1 MPDNTTSTSDAL
13 AAVLRSRIQGEVR
26 FDPGSRALYA
36 TDASNYRQVP
46 IGVVLPRNNDDVL
59 AAISACREF
68 GAPLLCRGGGTSLA
82 GQCCNVA
89 VVLDFSKYMARI
101 LEIDPTRRI
110 ARVQPGVVLDHL
122 RNAAEKY
129 HLTFA
134 PDPATHDRCTIG
146 GMIGNNSCGV
156 HSVMAGKT
164 DDNIESL
171 EVVTYDGARL
181 QAGENLIQSAGAPF
195 LARSVR
201 EKWGFSGSHDELS
214 EDGPVGDGPPTNP
227 GDAGSSSRSA
237 LRANQIESALKQI
250 AKQYADQIRQKF
262 PPIPRRVSGYNL
274 NYLLPENG
282 FHIARALVGSEGTS
296 ATVLEATC
304 RLVESPPQRVLL
316 VVAYPDIFQC
326 ADHIPEIMQHR
337 PIGLEGFDDLLVYYT
352 RTKGINPEGLALLPE
367 GGGWLMV
374 EFGGQTFQEAESQA
388 HALVAA
394 LNHSA
399 SPPNTRLYSGP
410 QAKRIWEIREA
421 SLGVTS
427 HVPGEPLN
435 WEGWEDAAV
444 APEKLG
450 SYLRDLR
457 QLMTAFNYKGS
468 LYGHFGH
475 ACVHTR
481 LNFDLQSKAGIAK
494 FRKFVEEAA
503 DLVVSYG
510 GSLSGEHGDGQARA
524 ELLPKMFGPELMQA
538 FRDFKSAWDP
548 DWKMNPG
555 KLIGSGAMVQSA
567 FLNGIVIPSE
577 AVLQAERGIS
587 RSSSPAREPN
597 STDTA
602 APEISVNKLDEN
614 LRLGPN
620 YAPWEPP
627 TNFQFPDD
635 HGSLAAA
642 TLRCVGVGKCR
653 REEGGVMCP
662 SYRVTREEE
671 HSTRGRAHLLWE
683 MTQGVAA
690 DAPARED
697 AIIRDGWRS
706 EAVKE
711 SLDLC
716 LACKGCKSDC
726 PVGVDVATY
735 KAEFLSHYY
744 EGRPRPRSAYA
755 FGNIDLWARAAST
768 IPGLVNLTTQLPFLR
783 DIAKLV
789 AGIPS
794 QRTIPTFAP
803 ENFKSWFHRTHENSC
818 SGGRIRP
825 PRDAQRGS
833 MAATGT
839 MAQPWTSGA
848 SAPRQT
854 REENGASAPAVL
866 LWPDTFNNYFH
877 PATAR
882 AAVEVL
888 EAAGYR
894 VLIPQAN
901 LCCGRPL
908 YDFGMLDR
916 AQALLLKVLDELQ
929 PEIEAGIPIIGLE
942 PSCVA
947 VFRDE
952 LLNFFPHD
960 ARAQALSKQ
969 TFLLSEFLEQE
980 LNHTTTPLPQLNR
993 KALLHGHC
1001 HHKSI
1006 MKMTAEESLLRRL
1019 GIAFQSPAP
1028 GCCGM
1033 AGSFGF
1039 EHDKY
1044 EISQA
1049 IGELEL
1055 LPAVRQAPPDWL
1067 IIADGFSCREQIS
1080 QGTPRHALHLA
1091 EVLQMALDPRPRP
1104 CHSDRSRSVSD
1115 GAMEEPAVGPYPES
1129 ALVSQH
1135 EAEVRRSMQRAGLGL
1150 GALAAGAFLLWQF
1163 ARNR

>member
-1 MPDNTTSTSDAL
+1 MPDKVAESVPAPKSSLTDASGL
-13 AAVLRSRIQGEVR
+13 AEVLRSSMRGEVR

-36 TDASNYRQVP
+36 TDGSNYRQVP
-46 IGVVLPRNNDDVL
+46 IGVLLPHDTDDVL
-59 AAISACREF
+59 TAISLCCEF

-89 VVLDFSKYMARI
+89 VVLDFSKYMAKI
-101 LEIDPTRRI
+101 LEIDPARRI

-122 RNAAEKY
+122 RNAAEKH

-134 PDPATHDRCTIG
+134 PDPASHDRCTIG

-164 DDNIESL
+164 DDNIEAL
-171 EVVTYDGARL
+171 EVVTYDGVRLNVSQNLMDVGRAPSPAGGPGSPGRGDSAR
-181 QAGENLIQSAGAPF
+181 
-195 LARSVR
+195 R
-201 EKWGFSGSHDELS
+201 D
-214 EDGPVGDGPPTNP
+214 
-227 GDAGSSSRSA
+227 
-237 LRANQIESALKQI
+237 QIYTSLKQI
-250 AKQYADQIRQKF
+250 ADQYADLIRQKF
-262 PPIPRRVSGYNL
+262 PAIPRRVSGYNL

-282 FHIARALVGSEGTS
+282 FHIARALVGSEGTC

-304 RLVESPPQRVLL
+304 RLVESPPERVLL

-326 ADHIPEIMQHR
+326 ADHIPEIMAR
-337 PIGLEGFDDLLVYYT
+337 KPIGLEGFDDLLVYYT
-352 RTKGINPEGLALLPE
+352 RTKGINSEGLALLPE

-374 EFGGQTFQEAESQA
+374 EFGGQTAREAESQA
-388 HALVAA
+388 RGLVEALA
-394 LNHSA
+394 HSA
-399 SPPNTRLYSGP
+399 TPPNTRLFSGQ

-450 SYLRDLR
+450 SYLRALR
-457 QLMTAFNYKGS
+457 KMMAAFNYKGS

-481 LNFDLQSKAGIAK
+481 LNFDLQSKPGIAK

-538 FRDFKSAWDP
+538 FRKFKSAWDP
-548 DWKMNPG
+548 EWKMNPG
-555 KLIGSGAMVQSA
+555 KLIG
-567 FLNGIVIPSE
+567 L
-577 AVLQAERGIS
+577 
-587 RSSSPAREPN
+587 
-597 STDTA
+597 
-602 APEISVNKLDEN
+602 PEKTPYKLDEN
-614 LRLGPN
+614 LRLGAN
-620 YAPWEPP
+620 YAPWEPL
-627 TNFQFPDD
+627 TRFQFPAD
-635 HGSLAAA
+635 HGSLPAA

-662 SYRVTREEE
+662 SYRATHDEE

-683 MTQGVAA
+683 MTQGEV
-690 DAPARED
+690 
-697 AIIRDGWRS
+697 IRDGWRS
-706 EAVKE
+706 EEVKR

-744 EGRPRPRSAYA
+744 QGRIRPRSAYA
-755 FGNIDLWARAAST
+755 FGNIDLWARLASNA
-768 IPGLVNLTTQLPFLR
+768 PGLVNLTTQLPFLR
-783 DIAKLV
+783 DVAKLL
-789 AGIPS
+789 AGIPQ
-794 QRTIPTFAP
+794 QRSIPPFAP
-803 ENFKSWFHRTHENSC
+803 ETFRSWFHRTHEISSR

-825 PRDAQRGS
+825 LRNAQ
-833 MAATGT
+833 
-839 MAQPWTSGA
+839 QVPTSKIDTSKIDTSKSDNWKSNAWKSGPLG
-848 SAPRQT
+848 PRQADQNN
-854 REENGASAPAVL
+854 RALAPEGPPVL
-866 LWPDTFNNYFH
+866 LWPDTFNNYFQ

-888 EAAGYR
+888 EAAGYQ
-894 VLIPQAN
+894 VILPQAN

-916 AQALLLKVLDELQ
+916 AESLLLDILDELAPQ
-929 PEIEAGIPIIGLE
+929 IEAGIPVVGLE

-952 LLNFFPHD
+952 LINLFPHD
-960 ARAQALSKQ
+960 ERAQALSKQ
-969 TFLLSEFLEQE
+969 TFLLSEFLELKSQNS
-980 LNHTTTPLPQLNR
+980 LLPRFER

-1006 MKMTAEESLLRRL
+1006 MKMTAEESLLRRI
-1019 GIAFQSPAP
+1019 GIDFQSPAP

-1039 EHDKY
+1039 ERDKDKY
-1044 EISQA
+1044 DISQA

-1055 LPAVRQAPPDWL
+1055 LPAVRKAPPDWL
-1067 IIADGFSCREQIS
+1067 IIADGFSCREQIA
-1080 QGTPRHALHLA
+1080 QGTGRHALHLA
-1091 EVLQMALDPRPRP
+1091 EVLQMALDPSSHTADPF
-1104 CHSDRSRSVSD
+1104 
-1115 GAMEEPAVGPYPES
+1115 PES
-1129 ALVSQH
+1129 DLVRQR
-1135 EAEVRRSMQRAGLGL
+1135 EAEVRASMNRAGLGL
-1150 GALAAGAFLLWQF
+1150 GALAAGGLLLWQL